1 MTERHYDNNGSMKRL
16 SAQQNADTPMNAPA
30 APAKEDHRVRVAR
43 ARRERMRAH
52 LLQSVLSACAGRK
65 LTGATV
71 IEDVVRHAAVSRGT
85 FYKYFDSLDEAVT
98 QLAFELAE
106 QMTADTYNVYDVLDD
121 PVQRTATGFQ
131 TFLTRAWI
139 DPEWGGFITHLG
151 LMDGESGLVSS
162 KVKGDIRLGVETG
175 DYSVVSV
182 DLAADLLMG
191 AKHEAIRRII
201 SGERDPA
208 YIRGVT
214 TMVLR
219 SFGVAGGKAEKA
231 VDRAYRR
238 LLVEAPGKLSWWRP
252 IE

>member
-1 MTERHYDNNGSMKRL
+1 M
-16 SAQQNADTPMNAPA
+16 
-30 APAKEDHRVRVAR
+30 
-43 ARRERMRAH
+43 
-52 LLQSVLSACAGRK
+52 SVCAGRK

-71 IEDVVRHAAVSRGT
+71 IEDVVRHAKVSRGT
-85 FYKYFDSLDEAVT
+85 FYTYFDSLDEAVT

-106 QMTADTYNVYDVLDD
+106 QMTAEISSVYDVLDD
-121 PVQRTATGFQ
+121 PIMRTATGFQ
-131 TFLTRAWI
+131 TYLTRAWI
-139 DPEWGGFITHLG
+139 DADWGGFLTHLD
-151 LMDGESGLVSS
+151 LMGGENGLVAST
-162 KVKGDIRLGVETG
+162 VKGDIRLGVETG

-191 AKHEAIRRII
+191 AKHEAIRRIV

-219 SFGVAGGKAEKA
+219 SFGVEGNKAA
-231 VDRAYRR
+231 QGVDRAYRR
-238 LLVEAPGKLSWWRP
+238 LLAEAPGKLAWWRA

>member
-1 MTERHYDNNGSMKRL
+1 
-16 SAQQNADTPMNAPA
+16 
-30 APAKEDHRVRVAR
+30 
-43 ARRERMRAH
+43 MRAH
-52 LLQSVLSACAGRK
+52 LLQSVMSVCAGRK

-71 IEDVVRHAAVSRGT
+71 IEDVVRHAEVSRGT

-121 PVQRTATGFQ
+121 PVMRTATGFQ

-139 DPEWGGFITHLG
+139 DPDWGGFITHLG
-151 LMDGESGLVSS
+151 LMDGENGLVSS

-175 DYSVVSV
+175 AYSVVSV

-191 AKHEAIRRII
+191 AKHEAIRRIV

-214 TMVLR
+214 AMVLR
-219 SFGVAGGKAEKA
+219 SFGVSGSKAERIA
-231 VDRAYRR
+231 DRAYQR
-238 LLVEAPGKLSWWRP
+238 LLAESPGKLEWWRS

>member
-1 MTERHYDNNGSMKRL
+1 MDIVSGA
-16 SAQQNADTPMNAPA
+16 SALGKKGKPPQPEQ
-30 APAKEDHRVRVAR
+30 EDHRVRVGR
-43 ARRERMRAH
+43 ARREKMRAH
-52 LLQSVLSACAGRK
+52 LLASVLSVCAGRK

-106 QMTADTYNVYDVLDD
+106 QMTLDIYNVYDVLDD
-121 PVQRTATGFQ
+121 PVMRTATGFQ

-139 DPEWGGFITHLG
+139 DPDWGGFLTHLG
-151 LMDGESGLVSS
+151 LLDGENGLISS
-162 KVKGDIRLGVETG
+162 KVKGDLRLGVETG
-175 DYSVVSV
+175 DYSVVSI

-191 AKHEAIRRII
+191 AKHEAIRRIV

-219 SFGVAGGKAEKA
+219 SFGVSPSKAEKT
-231 VDRAYRR
+231 VERAFRR
-238 LLVEAPGKLSWWRP
+238 LLLEAPDKLSWWRP

>member
-1 MTERHYDNNGSMKRL
+1 MDITN
-16 SAQQNADTPMNAPA
+16 SAPPSHGDATRPQ
-30 APAKEDHRVRVAR
+30 EDHRVRVAR
-43 ARRERMRAH
+43 ARREKMRAH
-52 LLQSVLSACAGRK
+52 LLQSVLSVCAGRK

-71 IEDVVRHAAVSRGT
+71 IEDVVRHAEVSRGT

-98 QLAFELAE
+98 QLAFALAE
-106 QMTADTYNVYDVLDD
+106 QMTFDISNVYDVLDD
-121 PVQRTATGFQ
+121 PVKRTATGVQ
-131 TFLTRAWI
+131 TFLARAWI
-139 DPEWGGFITHLG
+139 NPDWGRFLTHLG
-151 LMDGESGLVSS
+151 LLDGENGLISS

-175 DYSVVSV
+175 EYSVISI

-191 AKHEAIRRII
+191 AKHEAIRRIV

-219 SFGVAGGKAEKA
+219 SFGVPPRKAEKA
-231 VDRAYRR
+231 VERAYCR
-238 LLVEAPGKLSWWRP
+238 LLLEAPDKLAWWRP